1 MNNFSIIQVVIVII
15 MAVFYI
21 AYFVKLISQRHQ
33 GIDTMILGKGD
44 KPESQKKLETILKIA
59 TFIMPAI
66 ELFSIWWSLVTL
78 PVWLQW
84 GGVVIAAIGVWFF
97 IASIL
102 TMKGNWRA
110 GVPDKKETS
119 LVTTGIY
126 SISRN
131 PAFVGFDLMY
141 LGIVIAFPNAWHAVA
156 AAFTAWLLHKQIKG
170 EEVFLENAFGKEY
183 LEYKNKVRRYI

>member
-1 MNNFSIIQVVIVII
+1 MNNFSIVQVVTVIV

-21 AYFVKLISQRHQ
+21 AYFAKQIRQQHQ

-170 EEVFLENAFGKEY
+170 EEVFLKNAFGKEY

>member
-1 MNNFSIIQVVIVII
+1 MYNFDTVQVVTVVV

-21 AYFVKLISQRHQ
+21 AYFAKQISQRRQ
-33 GIDTMILGKGD
+33 GIDAMILGKGD
-44 KPESQKKLETILKIA
+44 KPESQKKLEIMLKIA
-59 TFIMPAI
+59 TIAMPAI
-66 ELFSIWWSLVTL
+66 ELFSIWWSLMTI
-78 PVWLQW
+78 PKWLQW
-84 GGVVIAAIGVWFF
+84 VGVVIAAIGVVFF
-97 IASIL
+97 IASML

-110 GVPDKKETS
+110 GVPEKKETS

-141 LGIVIAFPNAWHAVA
+141 IGIVIAFPNAWHACA
-156 AAFTAWLLHKQIKG
+156 AAFTGWLLHKQIKG

>member
-1 MNNFSIIQVVIVII
+1 MNNFSIVQVVTVIV

-21 AYFVKLISQRHQ
+21 AYFAKQIRQQHQ

-84 GGVVIAAIGVWFF
+84 EGVVIAAIGVWFF

-131 PAFVGFDLMY
+131 PAFVGF
-141 LGIVIAFPNAWHAVA
+141 LGVKRII
-156 AAFTAWLLHKQIKG
+156 
-170 EEVFLENAFGKEY
+170 
-183 LEYKNKVRRYI
+183 

>member
-1 MNNFSIIQVVIVII
+1 MNNFSIVQVVTVIV

-21 AYFVKLISQRHQ
+21 AYFAKQIRQQHQ
-33 GIDTMILGKGD
+33 GIDTMILGKGN

-97 IASIL
+97 FASIL

-131 PAFVGFDLMY
+131 PAFVGF
-141 LGIVIAFPNAWHAVA
+141 LGVKRII
-156 AAFTAWLLHKQIKG
+156 
-170 EEVFLENAFGKEY
+170 
-183 LEYKNKVRRYI
+183 

>member
-1 MNNFSIIQVVIVII
+1 MNNFSIVQVVTVIV

-21 AYFVKLISQRHQ
+21 AYFAKQIRQQHQ

-131 PAFVGFDLMY
+131 PAFVGF
-141 LGIVIAFPNAWHAVA
+141 LGVKRII
-156 AAFTAWLLHKQIKG
+156 
-170 EEVFLENAFGKEY
+170 
-183 LEYKNKVRRYI
+183 

>member
-1 MNNFSIIQVVIVII
+1 MNNIDTVQVVTVIV

-21 AYFVKLISQRHQ
+21 AYFAKQIRQQHQ

-59 TFIMPAI
+59 TCIMPAI

-141 LGIVIAFPNAWHAVA
+141 LGIVIAFPNAWHACA
-156 AAFTAWLLHKQIKG
+156 AAFTAWLFHKQIKS
-170 EEVFLENAFGKEY
+170 EEVFLETAFGKEY

>member
-1 MNNFSIIQVVIVII
+1 MNNFCIVQVVTVIV

-21 AYFVKLISQRHQ
+21 AYFAKQIRQQHQ

-131 PAFVGFDLMY
+131 PAFVGF
-141 LGIVIAFPNAWHAVA
+141 LGVKRII
-156 AAFTAWLLHKQIKG
+156 
-170 EEVFLENAFGKEY
+170 
-183 LEYKNKVRRYI
+183 

>member
-1 MNNFSIIQVVIVII
+1 MNNFCIVQVVTVIV

-21 AYFVKLISQRHQ
+21 AYFAKQIRQQHQ
-33 GIDTMILGKGD
+33 GIDTLILGKGD

-59 TFIMPAI
+59 TCIMPAI

-131 PAFVGFDLMY
+131 PAFVGF
-141 LGIVIAFPNAWHAVA
+141 LGVKRII
-156 AAFTAWLLHKQIKG
+156 
-170 EEVFLENAFGKEY
+170 
-183 LEYKNKVRRYI
+183 

>member
-1 MNNFSIIQVVIVII
+1 MNNFSIVQVVTVIV

-21 AYFVKLISQRHQ
+21 AYFAKQIRQQHQ
-33 GIDTMILGKGD
+33 GIDTMILGKGN

-131 PAFVGFDLMY
+131 PAFVGF
-141 LGIVIAFPNAWHAVA
+141 LGVKRII
-156 AAFTAWLLHKQIKG
+156 
-170 EEVFLENAFGKEY
+170 
-183 LEYKNKVRRYI
+183 